1 MKVNILLIQE
11 HSARDDYF
19 LKNLAESLAAT
30 KEKFLIFHQP
40 INANK
45 VETWFYTKRI
55 SAKLSESMIGNLPF
69 SADLKNIFFLEEN
82 QLTANKEIFFKNLH
96 LLQAIVI
103 NSVFKD
109 TFIEFPRL
117 LETIDSLFEIQNKML
132 FTQNPLS
139 PLGATEPIF
148 INSLEQILHYR
159 NIYPE
164 EKLTLNLAETFMPI
178 YLGNPQ
184 SLAKIF

>member
-1 MKVNILLIQE
+1 MKINVLLIQE
-11 HSARDDYF
+11 NSAKDDHF

-40 INANK
+40 INTNK

-69 SADLKNIFFLEEN
+69 SAEHKNIFLLVEN
-82 QLTANKEIFFKNLH
+82 QLIANKEFLFKNLH

-109 TFIEFPRL
+109 TFLEFSKL
-117 LETIDSLFEIQNKML
+117 LESINSLFEIQNKVL

-139 PLGATEPIF
+139 PLGATEPVF
-148 INSLEQILHYR
+148 INSLEKIQHYR